1 MQFGFALYDSVLDTD
16 RERDIGRLFEAGF
29 TWIESQDPLH
39 LIGRARFRR
48 FAALLARLQAQF
60 RPSVSVHLPITD
72 LNPASENQSVRRLTL
87 RQWRDG
93 IRFAGDLGA
102 VSVLMHPGYIGPI
115 DLPARSDPGFGRAC
129 VEAEQAKNRVWPYLL
144 DAVHFC
150 NELARGYGMTLV
162 VENVV
167 GADDL
172 ISTPEEH
179 ARLLDSVQD
188 DNVWAAL
195 DVGHAERAGCGW
207 RPFLERLGARIRH
220 IHLADNDGAADW
232 HWPLGQGRIDF
243 AALMHALTA
252 SGYSG
257 ALVMEIV
264 ADDWSAHVAGKAFLQ
279 RLARA

>member
-1 MQFGFALYDSVLDTD
+1 VQFGFALYDSVLDTE

-29 TWIESQDPLH
+29 TWIESQDPLS

-48 FAALLARLQAQF
+48 FAAFVARLQAQF

-72 LNPASENQSVRRLTL
+72 LNPASENRAVRRLTL

-102 VSVLMHPGYIGPI
+102 VMVLMHPGHLGPV
-115 DLPARSDPGFGRAC
+115 DLPARSDPGFERARL
-129 VEAEQAKNRVWPYLL
+129 EAEQAKNRVWPYLL
-144 DAVHFC
+144 DAVHSC
-150 NELARGYGMTLV
+150 NELAKGYGMALV
-162 VENVV
+162 VENVI
-167 GADDL
+167 AANDL

-179 ARLLDSVQD
+179 ARLLDSVND
-188 DNVWAAL
+188 DNVGAAL

-207 RPFLERLGARIRH
+207 RRFWEGLGSRIRH

-243 AALMHALTA
+243 AGLMHTLTA
-252 SGYSG
+252 SGYGG

-264 ADDWSAHVAGKAFLQ
+264 ADDWSAHVAGKALLQ